1 MIKVNNVTK
10 RFGKFTAI
18 EKLSFSVQKGS
29 VYGLVGYNGAGK
41 TTLLKTA
48 AGIYKPENGEI
59 TVGGI
64 NVFDSA
70 ETKRKMFFVP
80 DDLYFESYSTIEKM
94 AKFYAGYYP
103 NFDFVTLEKLC
114 GVFGLDKTAKIN
126 SFSKGMQRQAE
137 LILAISS
144 KCEVLL
150 FDESFDGLD
159 PAKRSLVNNMIIEY
173 VAETNS
179 SVIISSHNLHELTDI
194 CDHIGLINGKR
205 IVMDCSV
212 DEMSASRCKFR
223 MVFAEE
229 KSEDD
234 FAGIPYKKFEKDGRI
249 ITVSMIGDT
258 EENEALLKGMLKPI
272 LIDRFPQSLEE
283 IFLDEMEGT
292 DYDFK
297 EIFG

>member
-1 MIKVNNVTK
+1 MIKISGVTK
-10 RFGKFTAI
+10 KFSDFTAV
-18 EKLSFSVQKGS
+18 EKLSFNVESGS

-48 AGIYKPENGEI
+48 AGIYKPESGQI
-59 TVGGI
+59 TVDGI
-64 NVFDSA
+64 DVFDSA
-70 ETKRKMFFVP
+70 QVKRNMFFVP
-80 DDLYFESYSTIEKM
+80 DDLYFEPHSSIDKM

-103 NFDFVTLEKLC
+103 NFDFDTLKKLC
-114 GVFGLDKTAKIN
+114 DVFGLDINAKIA

-144 KCEVLL
+144 KCGVLL

-173 VAETNS
+173 VAETGS

-205 IVMDCSV
+205 IVLDCSV

-223 MVFAEE
+223 LIFSEE
-229 KSEDD
+229 KTEDD
-234 FAGIPYKKFEKDGRI
+234 FAGIPYKKFFKDGRI
-249 ITVSMIGDT
+249 ITVSMTGDA
-258 EENEALLKGMLKPI
+258 EENEALLKGMLNPLVI
-272 LIDRFPQSLEE
+272 ESFPQSLEE